1 MKASFDDI
9 RLFSQVVLH
18 GGISAAAKANNMQRS
33 KVSRRLKALESS
45 LSTELLI
52 RTTRNIELT
61 GAGKHLY
68 ELVAKQV
75 YHIEQGVEALQE
87 SQHDFNGLLRLAIPS
102 ALMSSSIFHSTID
115 DYSAQF
121 PNVQIE
127 VENHQ
132 DSVDLK
138 RCGFDLQILPNVV
151 KVIDDSYIQFSLLHY
166 GSRLVATKQYLETH
180 PICDTLNDLKLHRI
194 LSNRYSADFLD
205 ECIPIHLKS
214 DDLNLLLKLAL
225 QHRGIAFLPDIYLVR
240 SGDESDLVHVLPGI
254 AFPKLSLT
262 MVYPSANSLSKKTRS
277 FIDLFKLNL
286 EQSMAEK

>member
-1 MKASFDDI
+1 MKANFDDI

-45 LSTELLI
+45 LGTELLI

-127 VENHQ
+127 IENHQ

-138 RCGFDLQILPNVV
+138 RCDFDLQILPNVV
-151 KVIDDSYIQFSLLHY
+151 EVIDDSYIQFSLLHY

-205 ECIPIHLKS
+205 EYIPIHLKS

-225 QHRGIAFLPDIYLVR
+225 QDRGIAFLPDIYLVR
-240 SGDESDLVHVLPGI
+240 SGDESNLVHVLPDI

-286 EQSMAEK
+286 EQIFSPE